1 MNPTDCSLD
10 SSGTLDCVAYVT
22 PLEYMPDLRL
32 RYTLIGLSVRLR
44 GEEGVTGG
52 AGPEPFWP
60 IGTGVTGSWGGRGW
74 GWAPK

>member
-44 GEEGVTGG
+44 GEEGVRSRDGRG
-52 AGPEPFWP
+52 RPEPFWP
-60 IGTGVTGSWGGRGW
+60 IDTGVTVG
-74 GWAPK
+74 